1 MASQK
6 RRKMPF
12 QEGDI
17 EEDDDSSDRQE
28 NRYGN
33 EKSVLRASQRANMGK

>member
-12 QEGDI
+12 QEANI
-17 EEDDDSSDRQE
+17 EEDDDSSDGQE

-33 EKSVLRASQRANMGK
+33 EKSALRASQRAKTGK